1 MLKTQLLAQ
10 KVGGGAESPISNK
23 LPGDADAAGLWTT
36 LRVTR
41 CYTGPSQTAVPGGH
55 GLLPKASQLA
65 LLCPG
70 RRMVEKGMKQQE
82 RVRKKQL
89 EKRQGCELVVT
100 RAGALFFSVTTQ
112 EASGGDKGPGHALL
126 GRFPA

>member
-1 MLKTQLLAQ
+1 
-10 KVGGGAESPISNK
+10 
-23 LPGDADAAGLWTT
+23 
-36 LRVTR
+36 
-41 CYTGPSQTAVPGGH
+41 
-55 GLLPKASQLA
+55 
-65 LLCPG
+65 
-70 RRMVEKGMKQQE
+70 MVEKGMKQQE